1 MTSDAADADKAMI
14 AELRTAYNRAIQ
26 TRDLDRI
33 ESFLLPA
40 YVVLPGSVGTPKSRD
55 ETRAIFA
62 KAFADPA
69 FVEYVRETRVVVV
82 SSGRQRAAEVGV
94 WHGLWKA
101 PAPKRLS
108 GIYQAVWLPERGS
121 WRLLN
126 ESFVTIED

>member
-82 SSGRQRAAEVGV
+82 SSGRRRSACGMACGRRPRPNACRASIRRCGC
-94 WHGLWKA
+94 
-101 PAPKRLS
+101 RS
-108 GIYQAVWLPERGS
+108 GEAGACSTRVS
-121 WRLLN
+121 
-126 ESFVTIED
+126 